1 MFQNGCSTGN
11 RVSPLRGGLNGV
23 TTGVSQALTF
33 LESTV
38 SAATTNHFRGGG
50 GVNTCDKHGIGLRE
64 GET

>member
-1 MFQNGCSTGN
+1 M
-11 RVSPLRGGLNGV
+11 
-23 TTGVSQALTF
+23 TTDVSQALTF